1 MGGVRAGMNLGQL
14 LMQHMPYA
22 IKDPPLLSQSNV
34 DPSFV
39 VPRPSGG

>member
-22 IKDPPLLSQSNV
+22 IKDPPASE
-34 DPSFV
+34 PI
-39 VPRPSGG
+39 